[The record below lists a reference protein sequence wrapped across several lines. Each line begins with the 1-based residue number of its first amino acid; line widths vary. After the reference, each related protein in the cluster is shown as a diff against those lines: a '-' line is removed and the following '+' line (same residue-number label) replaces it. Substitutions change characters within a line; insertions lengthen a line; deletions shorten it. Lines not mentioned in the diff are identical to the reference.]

1 MAAAVAR
8 LLPPL
13 QETFEDPALSRRLD
27 RMLQMTDARPDQ
39 GVCVAGPEAG
49 DAMSGLWRRGYSR
62 VEAARRCTCGCADEK
77 CGVLL
82 VLGGSSAEALADL
95 VEAVSPMLAS
105 GGRLAI
111 SAHELISGEERLR
124 LCNRLAHRGFRYHPK
139 AHLETILLA
148 TKPGP
153 EDFVPAN

>member
-1 MAAAVAR
+1 MAAALAR
-8 LLPPL
+8 LLPSL
-13 QETFEDPALSRRLD
+13 QENFEDPALGRRLD
-27 RMLQMTDARPDQ
+27 RMLMMTGARADQ

-49 DAMSGLWRRGYSR
+49 DAMSGLWRRGFGR

-77 CGVLL
+77 CAVLL
-82 VLGGSSAEALADL
+82 VLGGSSVEALADL
-95 VEAVSPMLAS
+95 VEAVSPMLAA

-111 SAHELISGEERLR
+111 SAHDLASGEDRLR

-139 AHLETILLA
+139 AHLEMILLA

-153 EDFVPAN
+153 EDFAQAC